1 MPQQSSNQESST
13 SLKGSSRDGSSG
25 GSGTNSSTLTNAG
38 PGSDGQFWTSTQRL
52 AKKYRTEVAASASS
66 VLSTMSTFPLDS
78 VKTRMQTYKYAGFV
92 DCVKQTYHTEK
103 LRGFFRGR
111 LLRPSLNLVRGLAMP
126 MSWLLPWTTLG
137 VTAPMLSITAVR
149 TTSFSIYQRS
159 KYAYSDW
166 VKRNFGFDVMG
177 HVASNGSLPNFWTV
191 ATFGAAGATAGSC
204 ITLIACKSLSNSRS
218 NSLRGALKS
227 EC

>member
-1 MPQQSSNQESST
+1 MRATATLQSADNALLDDSSISNNGPAAGHHRLAQPLPIMPQQSSNQESST

-126 MSWLLPWTTLG
+126 MS
-137 VTAPMLSITAVR
+137 
-149 TTSFSIYQRS
+149 
-159 KYAYSDW
+159 
-166 VKRNFGFDVMG
+166 
-177 HVASNGSLPNFWTV
+177 
-191 ATFGAAGATAGSC
+191 
-204 ITLIACKSLSNSRS
+204 
-218 NSLRGALKS
+218 
-227 EC
+227 